1 MNHVKREGT
10 HLADR
15 QANLGVRLQ
24 SCSQWMEK
32 AEKFHRRKA

>member
-24 SCSQWMEK
+24 SCSQWTGGLPFQK
-32 AEKFHRRKA
+32 RL